1 MDKVEYIAKNY
12 RDMKMKLHLVQE
24 KLLNYRPI
32 SENSVI
38 QSLVFEKS
46 EHEMVKKSKNHGRSE
61 LISLS
66 FREKQEQENQEYLSS
81 LLNTYYCLKMDLYYF
96 EFVMELIPEDL
107 KPLAKDL
114 IYLGKSWTELEEI
127 YEISHSTLAYR
138 RRKILKQLRK
148 CYRWTSKSL
157 ELKPDGN
164 GYTYPGVPS
173 CDGERRERLRGQFF
187 KYGCFQTDDSRVW
200 LCGCQG
206 CHQQFYCVYGTR
218 DGQKVW

>member
-12 RDMKMKLHLVQE
+12 RDMKMKLQLVQE

-46 EHEMVKKSKNHGRSE
+46 EHEKVKNSKNHGRSE

-66 FREKQEQENQEYLSS
+66 FREKQEQENQEYLNS

-96 EFVMELIPEDL
+96 EFVMDLIPEDL

-114 IYLGKSWTELEEI
+114 IYLSKCWTELEEI

-157 ELKPDGN
+157 ELKVEDYHIPI
-164 GYTYPGVPS
+164 
-173 CDGERRERLRGQFF
+173 
-187 KYGCFQTDDSRVW
+187 
-200 LCGCQG
+200 
-206 CHQQFYCVYGTR
+206 
-218 DGQKVW
+218 

>member
-12 RDMKMKLHLVQE
+12 RDMKMKLQLVQE

-46 EHEMVKKSKNHGRSE
+46 ENEKVKKSKNHGRSE

-66 FREKQEQENQEYLSS
+66 FREKQEQENLEYLSS

-96 EFVMELIPEDL
+96 EFVMDLIPDDL

-157 ELKPDGN
+157 ELKVEDYHIPI
-164 GYTYPGVPS
+164 
-173 CDGERRERLRGQFF
+173 
-187 KYGCFQTDDSRVW
+187 
-200 LCGCQG
+200 
-206 CHQQFYCVYGTR
+206 
-218 DGQKVW
+218 

>member
-1 MDKVEYIAKNY
+1 
-12 RDMKMKLHLVQE
+12 
-24 KLLNYRPI
+24 
-32 SENSVI
+32 
-38 QSLVFEKS
+38 
-46 EHEMVKKSKNHGRSE
+46 
-61 LISLS
+61 LS

-157 ELKPDGN
+157 ELKVEDYHIPI
-164 GYTYPGVPS
+164 
-173 CDGERRERLRGQFF
+173 
-187 KYGCFQTDDSRVW
+187 
-200 LCGCQG
+200 
-206 CHQQFYCVYGTR
+206 
-218 DGQKVW
+218 

>member
-46 EHEMVKKSKNHGRSE
+46 EHEKVKKSKNHGRSE

-96 EFVMELIPEDL
+96 EFVW
-107 KPLAKDL
+107 
-114 IYLGKSWTELEEI
+114 S
-127 YEISHSTLAYR
+127 
-138 RRKILKQLRK
+138 
-148 CYRWTSKSL
+148 
-157 ELKPDGN
+157 
-164 GYTYPGVPS
+164 
-173 CDGERRERLRGQFF
+173 
-187 KYGCFQTDDSRVW
+187 
-200 LCGCQG
+200 
-206 CHQQFYCVYGTR
+206 
-218 DGQKVW
+218 

>member
-46 EHEMVKKSKNHGRSE
+46 EHEKVKKSKNHGRSE

-148 CYRWTSKSL
+148 CYLWTSKSL
-157 ELKPDGN
+157 ELKVEDYYIPI
-164 GYTYPGVPS
+164 
-173 CDGERRERLRGQFF
+173 
-187 KYGCFQTDDSRVW
+187 
-200 LCGCQG
+200 
-206 CHQQFYCVYGTR
+206 
-218 DGQKVW
+218 

>member
-12 RDMKMKLHLVQE
+12 RDMKMKLQLVQE

-46 EHEMVKKSKNHGRSE
+46 EHEKVKKSNNHGRSE

-96 EFVMELIPEDL
+96 EFVMELIPDDL

-114 IYLGKSWTELEEI
+114 IYLGKSWTELEEV

-157 ELKPDGN
+157 ELKVEDYHIPI
-164 GYTYPGVPS
+164 
-173 CDGERRERLRGQFF
+173 
-187 KYGCFQTDDSRVW
+187 
-200 LCGCQG
+200 
-206 CHQQFYCVYGTR
+206 
-218 DGQKVW
+218 

>member
-12 RDMKMKLHLVQE
+12 RDMKMKLQLVQE

-46 EHEMVKKSKNHGRSE
+46 EHEKVKNSKNHGRSE

-66 FREKQEQENQEYLSS
+66 FREKQEQENQEYLNS

-96 EFVMELIPEDL
+96 EFVMDLIPEDL

-157 ELKPDGN
+157 ELKVSDYHIPI
-164 GYTYPGVPS
+164 
-173 CDGERRERLRGQFF
+173 
-187 KYGCFQTDDSRVW
+187 
-200 LCGCQG
+200 
-206 CHQQFYCVYGTR
+206 
-218 DGQKVW
+218 

>member
-46 EHEMVKKSKNHGRSE
+46 EHEKVKKSKNHGSSE

-107 KPLAKDL
+107 KPLSKDL

-157 ELKPDGN
+157 ELKVEDYHIPI
-164 GYTYPGVPS
+164 
-173 CDGERRERLRGQFF
+173 
-187 KYGCFQTDDSRVW
+187 
-200 LCGCQG
+200 
-206 CHQQFYCVYGTR
+206 
-218 DGQKVW
+218 

>member
-46 EHEMVKKSKNHGRSE
+46 EHEKVKKSRNHGRSE

-107 KPLAKDL
+107 KPLSKDL

-148 CYRWTSKSL
+148 CYRWTSKSH
-157 ELKPDGN
+157 ELKVEDYHIPI
-164 GYTYPGVPS
+164 
-173 CDGERRERLRGQFF
+173 
-187 KYGCFQTDDSRVW
+187 
-200 LCGCQG
+200 
-206 CHQQFYCVYGTR
+206 
-218 DGQKVW
+218 

>member
-46 EHEMVKKSKNHGRSE
+46 EHEKVKKSKNHGRSE

-66 FREKQEQENQEYLSS
+66 FREKQKQENQEYLSS

-157 ELKPDGN
+157 ELKVEDYHIPI
-164 GYTYPGVPS
+164 
-173 CDGERRERLRGQFF
+173 
-187 KYGCFQTDDSRVW
+187 
-200 LCGCQG
+200 
-206 CHQQFYCVYGTR
+206 
-218 DGQKVW
+218 

>member
-46 EHEMVKKSKNHGRSE
+46 EHEKVKNSKNHGRSE

-66 FREKQEQENQEYLSS
+66 FREKQEQENQEYLNS

-96 EFVMELIPEDL
+96 EFVMDLIPEDL

-157 ELKPDGN
+157 ELKVEDYHIPI
-164 GYTYPGVPS
+164 
-173 CDGERRERLRGQFF
+173 
-187 KYGCFQTDDSRVW
+187 
-200 LCGCQG
+200 
-206 CHQQFYCVYGTR
+206 
-218 DGQKVW
+218 

>member
-46 EHEMVKKSKNHGRSE
+46 EHEKVKKSKHHGRSE

-107 KPLAKDL
+107 KPLSKDL

-157 ELKPDGN
+157 ELKVEDYHIPI
-164 GYTYPGVPS
+164 
-173 CDGERRERLRGQFF
+173 
-187 KYGCFQTDDSRVW
+187 
-200 LCGCQG
+200 
-206 CHQQFYCVYGTR
+206 
-218 DGQKVW
+218 

>member
-1 MDKVEYIAKNY
+1 MDKVDYIAKNY
-12 RDMKMKLHLVQE
+12 QDMKMKLQLVQE

-32 SENSVI
+32 SEDSVI

-46 EHEMVKKSKNHGRSE
+46 EQEMVKKSKNHGRSE

-157 ELKPDGN
+157 ELKVEDYHIPI
-164 GYTYPGVPS
+164 
-173 CDGERRERLRGQFF
+173 
-187 KYGCFQTDDSRVW
+187 
-200 LCGCQG
+200 
-206 CHQQFYCVYGTR
+206 
-218 DGQKVW
+218 

>member
-46 EHEMVKKSKNHGRSE
+46 EHEKVKKSKNHGRSE

-107 KPLAKDL
+107 KPLSKDL
-114 IYLGKSWTELEEI
+114 IYFGKSWTELEEI

-157 ELKPDGN
+157 ELKVEDYHIPI
-164 GYTYPGVPS
+164 
-173 CDGERRERLRGQFF
+173 
-187 KYGCFQTDDSRVW
+187 
-200 LCGCQG
+200 
-206 CHQQFYCVYGTR
+206 
-218 DGQKVW
+218 

>member
-46 EHEMVKKSKNHGRSE
+46 EHEKVKKSKNHGRSE

-66 FREKQEQENQEYLSS
+66 FREKQKQENQEYLSS

-107 KPLAKDL
+107 KPLSKDL

-157 ELKPDGN
+157 ELKVEDYHIPI
-164 GYTYPGVPS
+164 
-173 CDGERRERLRGQFF
+173 
-187 KYGCFQTDDSRVW
+187 
-200 LCGCQG
+200 
-206 CHQQFYCVYGTR
+206 
-218 DGQKVW
+218 